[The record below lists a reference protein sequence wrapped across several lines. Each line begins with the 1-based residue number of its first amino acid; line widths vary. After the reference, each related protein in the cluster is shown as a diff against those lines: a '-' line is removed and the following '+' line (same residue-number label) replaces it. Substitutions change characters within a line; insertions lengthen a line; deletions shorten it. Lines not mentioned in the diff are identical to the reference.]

1 MSDRFG
7 DTAVVT
13 PNTIAKSDVV
23 APTTGANGRI
33 AGAYAMLRAIIACL
47 EHLNFVMAIAHRPSE
62 ITLPATNQGWANL
75 YEFLCW
81 QFPRI
86 DPDIWRQRLQD
97 GKVYWFDGETVS
109 AETAFKPSRRLCYFR
124 EVSAEPQIPFVEEV
138 LYQDEHILVACKPH
152 FLPVIPGGEYI
163 HECLLERLRQ
173 KYQLPDL
180 VAVHRLDRETAG
192 LVLLSKQPT
201 SRAAYYQLF
210 ASGQVEKSYLALA
223 QIPQQVCARPGQ
235 QWQVQNRLEKAE
247 PKFLMQQVAGE
258 VNARSSVELLQQQ
271 DQLGLFKLTPHTGKT
286 HQLRVH
292 MLGLG
297 MPLLHDKYY
306 PQLQPK
312 TALDFSQ
319 PLQLLAAEL
328 RFIDPQTGKK
338 HAFISQRK
346 LACWPISATG

>member
-1 MSDRFG
+1 
-7 DTAVVT
+7 
-13 PNTIAKSDVV
+13 
-23 APTTGANGRI
+23 
-33 AGAYAMLRAIIACL
+33 MLRASTAPL
-47 EHLNFVMAIAHRPSE
+47 EHLIFVMAIAHRPSE
-62 ITLPATNQGWANL
+62 ITLPAINQGWANL

-86 DPDIWRQRLQD
+86 APDIWLQRLQD
-97 GKVYWFDGETVS
+97 GKVHWFGGEAV
-109 AETAFKPSRRLCYFR
+109 TAQTPFSPSRRLCYFR
-124 EVSAEPQIPFVEEV
+124 EVSAEPQIPFAETII
-138 LYQDEHILVACKPH
+138 YQDEHILVACKPH

-163 HECLLERLRQ
+163 HECLLERLRKQ
-173 KYQLPDL
+173 LQLPDL

-192 LVLLSKQPT
+192 LVLFSKQAA

-210 ASGQVEKSYLALA
+210 AGGQIEKSYLAVA
-223 QIPQQVCARPGQ
+223 QIPAEISVTAGQ
-235 QWQVQNRLEKAE
+235 QWQVQNRLEKSD
-247 PKFLMQQVAGE
+247 PKFLMQVVAGE
-258 VNARSSVELLQQQ
+258 VNARSSIELLQRHGR
-271 DQLGLFKLTPHTGKT
+271 LGLFKLTPHTGKT

-328 RFIDPQTGKK
+328 SFIDPLCGEKRLFQT
-338 HAFISQRK
+338 SRQ
-346 LACWPISATG
+346 LADWPEYEGE